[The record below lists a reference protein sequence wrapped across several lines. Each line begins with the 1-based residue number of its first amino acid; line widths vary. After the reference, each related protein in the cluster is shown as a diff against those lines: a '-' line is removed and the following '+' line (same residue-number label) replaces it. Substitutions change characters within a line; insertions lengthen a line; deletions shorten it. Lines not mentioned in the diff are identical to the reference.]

1 MHLLNKNS
9 FAKTLLAGAALSGF
23 MLFTAPNARA
33 DEHECQ
39 ERIAKHDHKLHEA
52 IERHGYRSRQ
62 AQHERAEL
70 REARQ
75 RCWTTYHRWWDE
87 DERRWRSERDWRDED
102 HERYEHERPSQ

>member
-1 MHLLNKNS
+1 MLLKKNS
-9 FAKTLLAGAALSGF
+9 FAKTLLAGATLSGF
-23 MLFTAPNARA
+23 MLFAAPKVRA

-62 AQHERAEL
+62 AQHEREEL
-70 REARQ
+70 REARE

-87 DERRWRSERDWRDED
+87 DERRWRSDRDWRDDD
-102 HERYEHERPSQ
+102 HERYEHERPPR